1 MPQHIR
7 ITEVAPRDGLQN
19 EPGVIPTEAKIQLIE
34 QLAACGFDEI
44 EVTSFVSPK
53 WIPQLADAEQVLEGL
68 RHFVEGVRM
77 VAGAIPRTGNA
88 DPAGLPLF
96 SVLVPNEKGLDRAL
110 TVHQSGLPL
119 KIALFSAASEA
130 FAQRNINATIAQ
142 SIDRF
147 RPIIP
152 RALDA
157 GMPIR
162 IYISCAIACPFD
174 GPTDPAQVRRVA
186 DQLLDLAPDDTAR
199 ARIDLDLAD
208 TIGVA
213 HPDDITALLSRF
225 TDLLPQLTLHLH
237 DTHHRAPACIS
248 TALAM
253 GVRSFDASAAGL
265 GGCPFAS
272 TPSTRAPGNIATHTL
287 LKTILDSGYASSVD
301 PELLQQATHTA
312 QRIVTD
318 ARDAT

>member
-1 MPQHIR
+1 MPHHIR
-7 ITEVAPRDGLQN
+7 ITEVSPRDGLQN
-19 EPGVIPTEAKIQLIE
+19 ETGIIPTDKKILLIE

-53 WIPQLADAEQVLEGL
+53 WVPQLADAEQVLDGV

-96 SVLVPNEKGLDRAL
+96 SVLVPNEQGLDRAL
-110 TVHQSGLPL
+110 AIHEAGLPL

-130 FAQRNINATIAQ
+130 FAQRNTNASIADTIE
-142 SIDRF
+142 RF
-147 RPIIP
+147 RPIVP

-157 GMPIR
+157 NMPIR
-162 IYISCAIACPFD
+162 FYISTAIACPFD

-186 DQLLDLAPDDTAR
+186 DQLLDLAPNDTAR

-213 HPDDITALLSRF
+213 HPDDITALLAHFS
-225 TDLLPQLTLHLH
+225 DLLPQLTLHLH

-272 TPSTRAPGNIATHTL
+272 TPATRAPGNIATHTL
-287 LKTILDSGYASSVD
+287 LKTILDNGYSTSVD
-301 PELLQQATHTA
+301 PELLQHASDTA
-312 QRIVTD
+312 RRIVAD
-318 ARDAT
+318 AREST